1 MRLFISG
8 IANISPQETFGAEA
22 FPDEPISVNDIAFS
36 AWEPDYKLWVNP
48 VMLRRM
54 TRILKMGIAAS
65 GMALKNA
72 GISAPDAI
80 VTATA
85 LGCTQDTDRFLQSMI
100 EREET
105 ALAPTSFIQST
116 HNTIGG
122 QIALMNKWQ
131 VYNMCYTQRGA
142 SFESALLDAILL
154 MNEGAAVN
162 PLVGAIDELIPNSL
176 ALMRRMGLYRTDGIN
191 SLDIFERRARGAI
204 GGEGAQFF
212 VLSDKPDHALASLD
226 GLKTCFKPGKHNWP
240 RLCEDF
246 LSENNVAA
254 SEIDLLIT
262 GRNGDCSGDDFY
274 DILKNDVF
282 AETPEAVFKNLS
294 GEYQTATGFALWM
307 AAMVLKLQSVPD
319 YSMFSGK
326 SPKNIRRVLIC
337 NHFLGRNHS
346 FILLSKC

>member
-1 MRLFISG
+1 MSAFIRG
-8 IANISPQETFGAEA
+8 IANISPQDTFGADA
-22 FPDEPISVNDIAFS
+22 FPVAPNAVNGITFS
-36 AWEPDYKLWVNP
+36 AVEPDYKLWVNP
-48 VMLRRM
+48 IMLRRM

-65 GMALKNA
+65 GMALKDA
-72 GISAPDAI
+72 GITAPDAI

-154 MNEGAAVN
+154 MKEGSATN
-162 PLVGAIDELIPNSL
+162 PLVGAIDELIPNSI
-176 ALMRRMGLYRTDGIN
+176 ALMRRMGLYRSDGAE
-191 SLDIFERRARGAI
+191 STEIFKRQARGSI

-212 VLSDKPDHALASLD
+212 VLSDKPDNALASLD
-226 GLKTCFKPGKHNWP
+226 GIKTSFKPGLRSWP
-240 RLCEDF
+240 GMCEAF
-246 LSENNVAA
+246 LNENGVQTD
-254 SEIDLLIT
+254 EIDLLIM
-262 GRNGDCSGDDFY
+262 GRSGDSSGDAFY
-274 DILKNDVF
+274 DVLKKDLF
-282 AETPEAVFKNLS
+282 AQTPEAVFKNLS

-307 AAMVLKLQSVPD
+307 ATMALKLQTVPD
-319 YSMFSGK
+319 YAMFSGK
-326 SPKNIRRVLIC
+326 VPGQIRRVLIC